1 MLLIC
6 HPESVEPS
14 QEEVAA
20 DPVHQ
25 AWLEDVTGRGL
36 FVGGSRLRPAREA
49 RSVRVRKGKSHVI
62 DGPFAETKEVVGGY
76 VVVECDSI
84 DDAIAV
90 AAGHPF
96 ARHGTI
102 EVRPVW
108 ESVD

>member
-1 MLLIC
+1 MLIC
-6 HPESVEPS
+6 HPESVQPT
-14 QEEVAA
+14 QEEIAA

-25 AWLEDVTGRGL
+25 DWLGEVTRRGQ
-36 FVGGSRLRPAREA
+36 FVSGSRLRPVKEA

-84 DDAIAV
+84 DEAIDV

-108 ESVD
+108 EPVD